1 MKTTLNIKNFRV
13 FDESGVSF
21 DLSPITILTGG
32 NSSGKSTVVKA
43 LLLLQDFCQQLK
55 ADHDEG
61 RKICLEKYKM
71 DFHKQPNNIL
81 GSFDLVRHHS
91 DDEDSVNS
99 DSEKFI
105 TIELKIYSYWLL
117 QDVILHLEFGTIETD
132 DLNNGYLHAYS
143 ILTLDNKVLYKVI
156 RGKNASKNFRSV
168 KNNLLHFLFCQHA
181 TSLWQRD
188 VNSMGV
194 RYYECEPNKSFLE
207 DANKAINE
215 LSKKISDEAANHFLE
230 WHVSHF
236 ESQFS
241 CKSILET
248 LTSKRIDSSFI
259 NNSPSLNVWCY
270 FPCLEKFKDMTKS
283 EVIDLI
289 LELENN
295 FSEGDNEH
303 PSMKKYRHEKIEKL
317 LDLFKKSEASTLHD
331 FISQKEDELL
341 FKHENSEFLDDAF
354 HYPSSTDYLNHAKG
368 APKGSGPVRGLTSSE
383 MSKRIICDYPWE
395 CILNGMTLINK
406 LMTGSDEIYQEG
418 EDIIEYSWHT
428 MENVLDGCLCRM
440 IDDLFYQI
448 IPENISY
455 SPTTVVRQQRL
466 YSLEDNSDF
475 SKTLKSFFEI
485 KNSYND
491 AKGNYYANRYFWEKR
506 EQHPDKYEP
515 GSFMNKWVKQLN
527 IADHV
532 ELKSL
537 AEGYGV
543 SIFLYKSAT
552 DDKGMLLA
560 EKGVGVTQV
569 ITLLLKIEIA
579 IISSQYNILKH
590 PLYIDG
596 INEDLFQYFCT
607 YSELHPITV
616 ALEEPEC
623 HLHPMYQ
630 SLLADML
637 NEAYKD
643 YNVHFIVETH
653 SEYLIRKA
661 QVLVAQQ
668 KYETEEELNED
679 NPFKVYYIPNDTEP
693 YEMAFNIDGRFKNE
707 FGKGFFDEASNLA
720 FEIL

>member
-1 MKTTLNIKNFRV
+1 MRTTLNIKNFRV
-13 FDESGVSF
+13 FDENGVSF
-21 DLSPITILTGG
+21 EVGPITILTGG

-99 DSEKFI
+99 DSEKLI

-156 RGKNASKNFRSV
+156 RGKNAFKDFRSV
-168 KNNLLHFLFCQHA
+168 KNNLLYFLYCQHA
-181 TSLWQRD
+181 LSLWQED
-188 VNSMGV
+188 ICSMAV
-194 RYYECEPNKSFLE
+194 RYYEYEPNESLSE
-207 DANKAINE
+207 NANNAIKE
-215 LSKKISDEAANHFLE
+215 LSEKKGDEAAIHFLE
-230 WHVSHF
+230 WFVSHF

-241 CKSILET
+241 CKSIIET
-248 LTSKRIDSSFI
+248 LTNKKIDSSFI

-270 FPCLEKFKDMTKS
+270 FPCLEQLKDLNKS
-283 EVIDLI
+283 EIIDSI
-289 LELENN
+289 HEYENN
-295 FSEGDNEH
+295 YSEGENEN
-303 PSMKKYRHEKIEKL
+303 PSMKKYLHGRIEEL
-317 LDLFKKSEASTLHD
+317 LDLFEKSDASTLHD

-341 FKHENSEFLDDAF
+341 FKHENSEFLNDAF
-354 HYPSSTDYLNHAKG
+354 YYPYSIDYLNQSKG
-368 APKGSGPVRGLTSSE
+368 SPKGSGPTRGLTLTE
-383 MSKRIICDYPWE
+383 MSKMKCNDYLWE
-395 CILNGMTLINK
+395 GILNGMTSINI
-406 LMTGSDEIYQEG
+406 LMTGSKESYQEG
-418 EDIIEYSWHT
+418 EDIIDHSWHT
-428 MENVLDGCLCRM
+428 METVLDACLRHM

-475 SKTLKSFFEI
+475 SKSLKSFFEI

-506 EQHPDKYEP
+506 ELHPNRYEP

-543 SIFLYKSAT
+543 SIILYKSDN

-579 IISSQYNILKH
+579 IISSQYNILKN
-590 PLYIDG
+590 PLYTYG
-596 INEDLFQYFCT
+596 FNEDLFQYFSV
-607 YSELHPITV
+607 YNQLHPITV

-637 NEAYKD
+637 NEAYKE

-661 QVLVAQQ
+661 QVLVAQH
-668 KYETEEELNED
+668 KYETEEDLNED
-679 NPFKVYYIPNDTEP
+679 NPFKVYYIPNDSKP
-693 YEMAFNIDGRFKNE
+693 YEMAFNTDGRFKNE

>member
-61 RKICLEKYKM
+61 RQVRLENYKM
-71 DFHKQPNNIL
+71 DFHKQPNSIL
-81 GSFDLVRHHS
+81 GSFDLVRHHGENGES
-91 DDEDSVNS
+91 ASS
-99 DSEKFI
+99 DSDKYI
-105 TIELKIYSYWLL
+105 TIEVKLYSYWLL

-156 RGKNASKNFRSV
+156 RGKSASKDFRSV
-168 KNNLLHFLFCQHA
+168 KNNLLHFLYCQHA
-181 TSLWQRD
+181 TSLWQND
-188 VNSMGV
+188 INSMGV
-194 RYYECEPNKSFLE
+194 RYYDCEPNKTLLE
-207 DANKAINE
+207 NANKARIE
-215 LSKKISDEAANHFLE
+215 LSEKISEEADNHLLE

-236 ESQFS
+236 ASQFS
-241 CKSILET
+241 GKSVLET
-248 LTSKRIDSSFI
+248 LTSKKIDSSFI
-259 NNSPSLNVWCY
+259 NNSPALNVWCY
-270 FPCLEKFKDMTKS
+270 FPCLEKFKDISKS
-283 EVIDLI
+283 EIIDSI
-289 LELENN
+289 YELEKNY
-295 FSEGDNEH
+295 SEGENEH
-303 PSMKKYRHEKIEKL
+303 PSIKTYRHEQIENL
-317 LDLFKKSEASTLHD
+317 LDFFKKSEAPTLHD

-341 FKHENSEFLDDAF
+341 FKHENTELLDDAF
-354 HYPSSTDYLNHAKG
+354 HYPYTTDYLNKAKG
-368 APKGSGPVRGLTSSE
+368 APKGSGPSRMVKISE
-383 MSKRIICDYPWE
+383 ISKMILCDYQWE
-395 CILNGMTLINK
+395 CILKGMSLINK
-406 LMTGSDEIYQEG
+406 MMGSDEIYQEG
-418 EDIIEYSWHT
+418 EDFFDYSWHT
-428 MENVLDGCLCRM
+428 METVLDESLRRM

-466 YSLEDNSDF
+466 YSIEDNSDF

-485 KNSYND
+485 KNSYNE

-506 EQHPDKYEP
+506 DLHPDKYEP

-527 IADHV
+527 IANHV
-532 ELKSL
+532 ELRSL

-543 SIFLYKSAT
+543 SIILYKNEN
-552 DDKGMLLA
+552 DNNGMLLA

-579 IISSQYNILKH
+579 IMNSQYNTLKN
-590 PLYIDG
+590 PIYTDG
-596 INEDLFQYFCT
+596 INEDLFQYFST
-607 YSELHPITV
+607 YNQLHPITV

-661 QVLVAQQ
+661 QVLVAQREY
-668 KYETEEELNED
+668 KKEEELSED
-679 NPFKVYYIPNDTEP
+679 NPFKVYYIPNDSEP
-693 YEMAFNIDGRFKNE
+693 YEMAFNTDGRFKNE

>member
-1 MKTTLNIKNFRV
+1 MKTTINIKNFRV

-55 ADHDEG
+55 ADYDEG
-61 RKICLEKYKM
+61 RTISLGKYKM
-71 DFHKQPNNIL
+71 DFHKEPNNIL
-81 GSFDLVRHHS
+81 GSFDLVRHQG
-91 DDEDSVNS
+91 DDEDSVKS
-99 DSEKFI
+99 DSEKYI
-105 TIELKIYSYWLL
+105 TIEMKMYSYWLL

-143 ILTLDNKVLYKVI
+143 ILTLGNKVLYKAV
-156 RGKNASKNFRSV
+156 RGGNASKDFTSV
-168 KNNLLHFLFCQHA
+168 KNNLLQFLYGQHA
-181 TSLWQRD
+181 ISLWQNEITSLR
-188 VNSMGV
+188 V
-194 RYYECEPNKSFLE
+194 CEYGWDPDESIFE
-207 DANKAINE
+207 DFKKAINE
-215 LSKKISDEAANHFLE
+215 MDDDDAIHLLE

-236 ESQFS
+236 ESRYS
-241 CKSILET
+241 NKSIIET
-248 LTSKRIDSSFI
+248 LTSKKIGSSFI
-259 NNSPSLNVWCY
+259 NNSPLLNVWCF

-283 EVIDLI
+283 EIIDSI
-289 LELENN
+289 HELEKNY
-295 FSEGDNEH
+295 SEGENEK
-303 PSMKKYRHEKIEKL
+303 PSTKKNRHEYIEEL
-317 LDLFKKSEASTLHD
+317 LDLFEKSDASTLHD

-341 FKHENSEFLDDAF
+341 FKKEVIKYVGKSFC
-354 HYPSSTDYLNHAKG
+354 YPSSIDYLDEVKGQSNLIRISEALNAKVND
-368 APKGSGPVRGLTSSE
+368 PQWE
-383 MSKRIICDYPWE
+383 RILY
-395 CILNGMTLINK
+395 GMTLINK
-406 LMTGSDEIYQEG
+406 MTGSNELYQES
-418 EDIIEYSWHT
+418 EDIFSYSWHT
-428 MENVLDGCLCRM
+428 MEIVLDGCLVRM

-455 SPTTVVRQQRL
+455 SSTTVVRQQRL

-485 KNSYND
+485 KRSYNE
-491 AKGNYYANRYFWEKR
+491 AKTSYYRYPDFWSKMNL
-506 EQHPDKYEP
+506 QPNKYEP

-532 ELKSL
+532 ELKSH

-543 SIFLYKSAT
+543 SIILHKNENNN
-552 DDKGMLLA
+552 KGMLLA

-569 ITLLLKIEIA
+569 FTLLLKIENA
-579 IISSQYNILKH
+579 IINSLYNILKH
-590 PLYIDG
+590 PLYTDG
-596 INEDLFQYFCT
+596 MHKDLFQYFST
-607 YSELHPITV
+607 YNQLHPITV

-637 NEAYKD
+637 NEAYRE

-661 QVLVAQQ
+661 QVLVAQH
-668 KYETEEELNED
+668 KYESEEELNED